1 MSKLLIYGSLWSVM
15 IKMIRGDE
23 IVPEVHY
30 TLKRG
35 TPLTDEEIAVLDA
48 AKSLS
53 GEYDEDNEEID
64 PVNTPEQ
71 YAALMKAVS
80 ERNQRVARKQKELA

>member
-1 MSKLLIYGSLWSVM
+1 MGK
-15 IKMIRGDE
+15 
-23 IVPEVHY
+23 EVHY